1 LSGAP
6 VQVTIRILDK
16 DYQVACPEDER
27 AALVEAAR
35 LLNERMTEI
44 RTSGKVVG
52 ADRIAVMAALN
63 ISHELLETRAGRGP
77 GADAIGRRI
86 LVLQE
91 KVEQALSHAR
101 QHEI

>member
-1 LSGAP
+1 MSAAP

-35 LLNERMTEI
+35 LLNDRMSEI
-44 RTSGKVVG
+44 RGSGKVVG

-63 ISHELLETRAGRGP
+63 ISHELLETRAGRGA
-77 GADAIGRRI
+77 GADTVSRRI
-86 LVLQE
+86 HLLQE
-91 KVEQALSHAR
+91 KVEQALGHAR

>member
-1 LSGAP
+1 MSGAP

-44 RTSGKVVG
+44 RSSGKVVG

-77 GADAIGRRI
+77 SADAISRRI
-86 LVLQE
+86 HVLQE